1 MPVKIRLQRQG
12 KKHSAFYHIVVADSR
27 APRDGKFIE
36 KLGTYNPNVNPAS
49 VVLNKDK
56 AVEWLFNGA
65 QPTDTTRTLLSH
77 QGVLYKK
84 HLQVG
89 VNKGSITQ
97 EQADAKFAAWET
109 AKIEKVETASSKLAK
124 SKTELAAVRFSEEA
138 KIKDARAKV
147 VAEKKSAL
155 AASLAAAAAPVAV
168 IVAPVAEAEAPA
180 EEIET
185 PVEEAAK
192 EESSDNAPEAS
203 AEETPA
209 AE

>member
-36 KLGTYNPNVNPAS
+36 KLGTYNPNVNPAL
-49 VVLNKDK
+49 VVLNTDK

-97 EQADAKFAAWET
+97 EQADVKFAAWEKEK
-109 AKIEKVETASSKLAK
+109 AEKIENASSKLIK
-124 SKTELAAVRFSEEA
+124 SKGELAATRFGEETKIREA
-138 KIKDARAKV
+138 KAKA

-155 AASLAAAAAPVAV
+155 AAA
-168 IVAPVAEAEAPA
+168 IAEAEAPSS
-180 EEIET
+180 EIAQVEVVEST
-185 PVEEAAK
+185 EEEA
-192 EESSDNAPEAS
+192 SSTPEAGT
-203 AEETPA
+203 EETPT

>member
-36 KLGTYNPNVNPAS
+36 KLGTYNPNVHPALVS
-49 VVLNKDK
+49 INMDK

-89 VNKGSITQ
+89 VKKGAITQ
-97 EQADAKFAAWET
+97 EQADVKFAAWEKEK
-109 AKIEKVETASSKLAK
+109 ADKVENASSKLLK
-124 SKTELAAVRFSEEA
+124 SKSELAAARLSDETKIREA
-138 KIKDARAKV
+138 KAKA

-155 AASLAAAAAPVAV
+155 AAALAAA
-168 IVAPVAEAEAPA
+168 EAPSS
-180 EEIET
+180 EIAT
-185 PVEEAAK
+185 PEVTESTEAVNT
-192 EESSDNAPEAS
+192 ESEAGS
-203 AEETPA
+203 EETPA